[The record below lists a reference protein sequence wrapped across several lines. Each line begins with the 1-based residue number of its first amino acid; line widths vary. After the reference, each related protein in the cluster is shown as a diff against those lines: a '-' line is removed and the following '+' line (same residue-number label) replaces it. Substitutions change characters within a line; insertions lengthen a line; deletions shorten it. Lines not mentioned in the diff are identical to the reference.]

1 MGFIQLKIGKDSS
14 ITKYIKIIRKFDNSL
29 SIGTIKQRIDEND
42 FVMGFDLE
50 CYNVSEDING
60 NEIDRKKI
68 FRDMLE
74 ELCQAG
80 ARISIYQDGEM
91 ISMEIL
97 DNWLKTL
104 DEISQEVERDIYRE
118 LGDFSGER

>member
-1 MGFIQLKIGKDSS
+1 MDFIQIKIEKDSS

-29 SIGTIKQRIDEND
+29 PIGTIKQRIDEND

-50 CYNVSEDING
+50 CYDVSEDING

-74 ELCQAG
+74 ELFRAG

-91 ISMEIL
+91 ISIEIL
-97 DNWLKTL
+97 DNWLGFL
-104 DEISQEVERDIYRE
+104 EEISKQVERDIERE
-118 LGDFSGER
+118 LRYG

>member
-1 MGFIQLKIGKDSS
+1 MDLIQIKIKKDSCL
-14 ITKYIKIIRKFDNSL
+14 TKYIKIIRKFDCSL
-29 SIGTIKQRIDEND
+29 SIGTIKRRIDEND

-50 CYNVSEDING
+50 YYDVLEDT

-68 FRDMLE
+68 FRNMLA

-80 ARISIYQDGEM
+80 ARVSIYQEGEM

-97 DNWLKTL
+97 DNWLGTL
-104 DEISQEVERDIYRE
+104 EEK
-118 LGDFSGER
+118 L

>member
-1 MGFIQLKIGKDSS
+1 MP
-14 ITKYIKIIRKFDNSL
+14 
-29 SIGTIKQRIDEND
+29 IGTIKQRIDEND

-50 CYNVSEDING
+50 CYDVSEDIDG

-68 FRDMLE
+68 FRDMLV

-80 ARISIYQDGEM
+80 ARVSIYQEGEM

-97 DNWLKTL
+97 DNWLGTL
-104 DEISQEVERDIYRE
+104 EEISKQVERE
-118 LGDFSGER
+118 LGYE

>member
-50 CYNVSEDING
+50 CYDVSEDING

-80 ARISIYQDGEM
+80 ARIFIYQDGEM